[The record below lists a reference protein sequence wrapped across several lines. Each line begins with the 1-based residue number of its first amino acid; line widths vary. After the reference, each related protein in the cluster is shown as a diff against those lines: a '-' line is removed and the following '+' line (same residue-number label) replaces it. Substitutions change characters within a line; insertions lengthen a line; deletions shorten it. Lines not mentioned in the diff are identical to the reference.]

1 MIEHDDHS
9 VTVNQNTHQDLF
21 SIMQHHHNEITKAF
35 PEDSFPYIFWMSQYK
50 AATRSAS
57 PTGMRWNPAM
67 IRWCVYLQQ
76 KSSTAY
82 ELLRKS
88 KCLHLPS
95 QRTLREYIHHNKPGI
110 GFSNELDEQLVLD
123 SKLQSL
129 ESHQKYVGIIA
140 DEMYIKQGLV
150 YDKTTGDLVGYCR
163 IGEINDHL
171 LQLER
176 EYTES
181 NGDAANNTHTLAKTM
196 LVLMI
201 RGLFTSLTFPYASF
215 ATSNLTGEQ
224 MVPIFYEGIMRIE
237 RCGFKVLTIT
247 LDGCSVNRKFM
258 QIVSNPDTTVPHKFK
273 NPLSNN
279 SREIFLFSDPSH
291 LIKTARNCLANQS
304 RNMQYNGNPI
314 SWKFIVKLY
323 HIITESTGLTVL
335 PKIKYEHV
343 FLTNFSKMRVDLA
356 AQVLSQSVATAL
368 RTYLKGES
376 EETAKYIEMF
386 DRIFDSLNVTNY
398 TTCYTKRKYFQSPYR
413 WNNDLRIKW
422 MQFEFLPW
430 LKNWEDQVKSK
441 EDLKAREKN
450 NLIIS
455 QETLLGIRITAYSF
469 IDLLKC
475 IFTIPGVKPFLS

>member
-1 MIEHDDHS
+1 MTLGAQVASIDYKPFQTVRHINCSLITSSANSRCTSCTMHRRSLFSLSSILTVPKSSTISKFTNYRYIASNQTKDSLISLRSQNRMAQREIVSLKATIEEKKARIVHLEKMIEHDDRS
-9 VTVNQNTHQDLF
+9 VTVNPNTHQDLF

-50 AATRSAS
+50 AATKDDS

-82 ELLRKS
+82 ELIRKS
-88 KCLHLPS
+88 KCLYLPS
-95 QRTLREYIHHNKPGI
+95 QRTLREYIHHNKSDI
-110 GFSNELDEQLVLD
+110 GFSNELDEQLIRD
-123 SKLQSL
+123 SKLESL
-129 ESHQKYVGIIA
+129 EDHQKYVSMIA

-150 YDKTTGDLVGYCR
+150 YNKTTGDLVGYCR

-181 NGDAANNTHTLAKTM
+181 NGDNTCTLAKTM

-201 RGLFTSLTFPYASF
+201 RGLFTSFTFPYASF

-237 RCGFKVLTIT
+237 RCGFKVLTVT
-247 LDGCSVNRKFM
+247 LDGNSVNRKFM
-258 QIVSNPDTTVPHKFK
+258 QIISTPDTTLPHKFK

-304 RNMQYNGNPI
+304 RNMQ
-314 SWKFIVKLY
+314 
-323 HIITESTGLTVL
+323 
-335 PKIKYEHV
+335 
-343 FLTNFSKMRVDLA
+343 
-356 AQVLSQSVATAL
+356 
-368 RTYLKGES
+368 
-376 EETAKYIEMF
+376 
-386 DRIFDSLNVTNY
+386 VTKNY
-398 TTCYTKRKYFQSPYR
+398 TYMYMSLIVPFSYCPSPPSCYSV
-413 WNNDLRIKW
+413 L
-422 MQFEFLPW
+422 
-430 LKNWEDQVKSK
+430 
-441 EDLKAREKN
+441 
-450 NLIIS
+450 
-455 QETLLGIRITAYSF
+455 
-469 IDLLKC
+469 
-475 IFTIPGVKPFLS
+475 